1 MRTAEEKLKELQPNS
16 VWVFTKQET
25 DFDESYKSA
34 LLFSEIPN
42 KSLTNIESYFTLN
55 HSRYNIQTDRHR
67 ILVIPQFFGLMFAPT
82 LNFFRLPVQ
91 QAGSPGEASAK
102 TNANHLLAAL
112 QQTLL
117 PHIVQSQR
125 NTSR

>member
-42 KSLTNIESYFTLN
+42 KSLTNI
-55 HSRYNIQTDRHR
+55 
-67 ILVIPQFFGLMFAPT
+67 
-82 LNFFRLPVQ
+82 
-91 QAGSPGEASAK
+91 
-102 TNANHLLAAL
+102 
-112 QQTLL
+112 
-117 PHIVQSQR
+117 
-125 NTSR
+125 